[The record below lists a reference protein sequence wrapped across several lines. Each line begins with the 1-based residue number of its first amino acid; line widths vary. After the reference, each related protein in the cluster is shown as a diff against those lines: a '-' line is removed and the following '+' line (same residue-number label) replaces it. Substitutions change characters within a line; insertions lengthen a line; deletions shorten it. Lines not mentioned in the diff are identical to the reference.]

1 MKRSTF
7 SIPSMYADHHVLQV
21 RQALGGLDGVES
33 VLASATKR
41 VVVVEHDDGLVSA
54 QALGQALQ
62 EAGYAVEVPVELEP
76 ALQPSKDGSAWYTV
90 IQRGTS
96 TDRRDLE
103 MSGDFRRY

>member
-21 RQALGGLDGVES
+21 RQALAGLDGVES
-33 VLASATKR
+33 VLASAAKR
-41 VVVVEHDDGLVSA
+41 AVVVEHDDEVVTTR
-54 QALGQALQ
+54 ALGRALQ

-76 ALQPSKDGSAWYTV
+76 TLQPSKDGSAWYTV
-90 IQRGTS
+90 IQRVTS
-96 TDRRDLE
+96 TSRRDLE